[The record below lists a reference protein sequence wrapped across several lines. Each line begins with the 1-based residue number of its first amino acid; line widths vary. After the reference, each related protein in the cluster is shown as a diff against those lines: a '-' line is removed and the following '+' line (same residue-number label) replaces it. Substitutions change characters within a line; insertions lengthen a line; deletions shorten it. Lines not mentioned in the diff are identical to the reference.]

1 MTGIGDSQASAPEF
15 GPDHFYDA
23 GDSGCAGPG
32 LREIKDI
39 LDDLEPGQTLE
50 IRTTSDVGRTDLEAW
65 IRLRGH
71 TALRERAGARGDR
84 YLVERGPR

>member
-1 MTGIGDSQASAPEF
+1 MGQLEGPAPEL
-15 GPDHFYDA
+15 GADRFYDA

-32 LREIKDI
+32 LKEIRA
-39 LDDLEPGQTLE
+39 LLETLEPGQTLE

-71 TALRERAGARGDR
+71 ESLTERGGTGRDR
-84 YLVERGPR
+84 YLVRRGAG